1 MGRMR
6 LLVFPWLLASG
17 VLLSA
22 DTPGEL
28 VTDRPDFTESS
39 QVVPRGWVQIE
50 SGLALETSNAE
61 NRHSIA
67 FGTPLIRVG
76 LIRKLELRI
85 GADGAMY
92 QRLGDERSG
101 GFSDMDFGVKYKFME
116 EGRFRPAMSAIAAIS
131 TPIGQSTFSSGAYE
145 PAIKLTWEKDVIAG
159 FSAAGNFNWSALA
172 VEGGRLHQRV
182 ASLSIGHGLG
192 RGFSGF
198 WEVYGFTAEERG
210 RESAYMFASGLI
222 RAVGKNAQWDVNV
235 HRRMGAQGP
244 DWIVSAGF
252 VARMPWSLP

>member
-1 MGRMR
+1 MT

-39 QVVPRGWVQIE
+39 QVVPPGWVQIE
-50 SGLALETSNAE
+50 SGLAFETRQVE
-61 NRHSIA
+61 NRRSIA
-67 FGTPLIRVG
+67 FGTPLLRVG
-76 LIRKLELRI
+76 LMRKLELRI

-92 QRLGDERSG
+92 QRLGEERSG
-101 GFSDMDFGVKYKFME
+101 GFSDVDFGVKYKFME
-116 EGRFRPAMSAIAAIS
+116 EGRTRPAMSIIAAFS
-131 TPIGQSTFSSGAYE
+131 TPIGHPSFSSGAYE
-145 PAIKLTWEKDVIAG
+145 PVIKLTWEKDVIAG
-159 FSAAGNFNWSALA
+159 FSAAGNLNWSALSA
-172 VEGGRLHQRV
+172 EGGRLHQRV

-210 RESAYMFASGLI
+210 GGNAYMFASGLI
-222 RAVGKNAQWDVNV
+222 RGIGKNAQWDVNV
-235 HRRMGAQGP
+235 HRRMGTNGP

>member
-1 MGRMR
+1 MGRVTLR
-6 LLVFPWLLASG
+6 ILPWLLASG
-17 VLLSA
+17 VLLCA

-39 QVVPRGWVQIE
+39 QVIPRGWVQIE
-50 SGLALETSNAE
+50 SGLALESSDAQ
-61 NRHSIA
+61 NRHTMA
-67 FGTPLIRVG
+67 FGTPLLRVG

-92 QRLGDERSG
+92 QRLDQERSS
-101 GFSDMDFGVKYKFME
+101 GFSDVDFGVKYKFMQ
-116 EGRFRPAMSAIAAIS
+116 EGRWRPAMSVIAAVS
-131 TPIGQSTFSSGAYE
+131 TPIGHPNFSSGAYE
-145 PAIKLTWEKDVIAG
+145 PGIKLTWEKDVAAG
-159 FSAAGNFNWSALA
+159 FSASGNLNWNALS

-198 WEVYGFTAEERG
+198 WEVYGSTAEERG
-210 RESAYMFASGLI
+210 GGNAYMFASGLI

-235 HRRMGAQGP
+235 HRRVAAQGP
-244 DWIVSAGF
+244 DWIVSVGF